1 MANASDHE
9 GPIVNTT
16 SERAVHVI
24 GEQQDGDYILSPVA
38 HAELYEEGAPRL
50 SEALSGSALQT
61 IAVQFER
68 LDREAGSAQAS
79 YKSTMNR
86 ANVAVLVAAVLGA
99 FMMAA
104 EILSAKYAA
113 LHLGVP
119 SLGVGAAIA
128 SALGAMWIYRARQGR
143 LLEAWMSQRAAA
155 ETARLEYFAALTR
168 LREDAEPDPELLALK
183 LEYFRRYQL
192 EMQIQYYAA
201 RRRDHRRSAERSARL
216 GGIAVAL
223 AALATGVGGI
233 IGASD
238 GSWSALGV
246 LGVMGAA
253 LGAYAGAREAMN
265 QDRRNAERYGRT
277 LVALEKLKARIGD
290 VRKAAAAGNASAVE
304 EYVAAVND
312 QISLE
317 HRQWLEGG
325 EGARDA
331 LARLEKALAA
341 PDQSKNRRG
350 K

>member
-1 MANASDHE
+1 MK
-9 GPIVNTT
+9 TT
-16 SERAVHVI
+16 IEQAAQVI
-24 GEQQDGDYILSPVA
+24 GEQEDGDYILSPVA
-38 HAELYEEGAPRL
+38 HAELYKDVAPRL
-50 SEALSGSALQT
+50 SKALTSSGLQT
-61 IAVQFER
+61 IAEQFER

-79 YKSTMNR
+79 YKSTTNR
-86 ANVAVLVAAVLGA
+86 ANVAVLVTAILGA
-99 FMMAA
+99 LMMAV

-113 LHLGVP
+113 LHLSVP
-119 SLGVGAAIA
+119 MLGIGAAIA
-128 SALGAMWIYRARQGR
+128 SALGAMWIYRAREGR
-143 LLEAWMSQRAAA
+143 LLEEWMSQRAAA
-155 ETARLEYFAALTR
+155 ETARLEYFAALAKPP
-168 LREDAEPDPELLALK
+168 EDAKPDPELFVLK

-192 EMQIQYYAA
+192 EMQIQYYTA
-201 RRRDHRRSAERSARL
+201 RRRDHRRSAETTARL
-216 GGIAVAL
+216 GGLAVAL
-223 AALATGVGGI
+223 AALATAVGGI
-233 IGASD
+233 IGATD

-277 LVALEKLKARIGD
+277 LVALERLKARIDD

-325 EGARDA
+325 EGAKDA

-341 PDQSKNRRG
+341 PDQSNKRHG